1 MQPEHPNEIL
11 GVRNYSRVKFHKKQD
26 YMPSM
31 TGSKYIVTRDQLEYH
46 GALHMDVHMLFMKSQ
61 EEQPYTMTVIMI
73 KLSLKAGLK
82 EWGTK
87 SHNAVHS
94 KMRQLHFR
102 HTFKPIH

>member
-1 MQPEHPNEIL
+1 M
-11 GVRNYSRVKFHKKQD
+11 RNYSRVKFHKKQD